1 MKNKVQT
8 MAFWIVLIYLCC
20 YFLKIFDFPNE
31 LTVILGGLLCGV
43 MVLQEKYIRI
53 DVGICLLTVA
63 MFSYYLIVNGKEGLF
78 YSILYIPLI
87 IYILTNYLVNSV
99 QIYDNKNKLLFVLL
113 FVLVAG
119 FAIHGILNSYMWYA
133 GYVVPG
139 TRRWQDFWSREIVPG
154 TQHIAYFLPAF
165 SCFVPAVLY
174 AKKRKWLSI
183 LIVILT
189 MFFSYTS
196 LATKSR
202 MSILIFAIVI
212 CLQMLLFVILEREIV
227 KKMMR
232 SRWLWIAGIVLLAS
246 VLLSGF
252 ILKDSTVV
260 VAFLENMSKGG
271 GILNNVRFVAQR
283 MALKQLFLYPMGGYL
298 MDFGEISHA
307 HNTWLDIANAAG
319 LIPFFSFVAY
329 TGYTV
334 YEQICLLLKKN
345 VPTETKLIITGTYVA
360 FFLYF
365 SVEPVMEASVHL
377 MTPWIFL
384 NGLVHGCIVKRE
396 G

>member
-1 MKNKVQT
+1 MKIKVQKK
-8 MAFWIVLIYLCC
+8 VLGITILYLCC

-31 LTVILGGLLCGV
+31 LTVILGGLLCGA
-43 MVLQEKYIRI
+43 MVIQEKCIRI
-53 DVGICLLTVA
+53 DVGICLLTVT
-63 MFSYYLIVNGKEGLF
+63 MLSYYLIVNGKEGLF
-78 YSILYIPLI
+78 YSILYIPLV
-87 IYILTNYLVNSV
+87 IYILTIYFVNRV
-99 QIYDNKNKLLFVLL
+99 QIYDNKNKILFALLLAV
-113 FVLVAG
+113 VVG

-139 TRRWQDFWSREIVPG
+139 TRRWQDFWSGEIVPG
-154 TQHIAYFLPAF
+154 TQHIAYFLPAL
-165 SCFVPAVLY
+165 SCFIPSVLY

-183 LIVILT
+183 FIVILT
-189 MFFSYTS
+189 LFFCYTS

-212 CLQMLLFVILEREIV
+212 CMQMLLFVILERENV
-227 KKMMR
+227 KKLLR
-232 SRWLWIAGIVLLAS
+232 SRWLWLVGSILLAGVLLGG
-246 VLLSGF
+246 L
-252 ILKDSTVV
+252 ILKDSTVI
-260 VAFLENMSKGG
+260 VAFVENMSKGG

-283 MALKQLFLYPMGGYL
+283 MALKQLFEYPMGGYL

-307 HNTWLDIANAAG
+307 HNTWLDIANAGG

-329 TGYTV
+329 TAYTV
-334 YEQICLLLKKN
+334 YEQIRLVVKKD
-345 VPTETKLIITGTYVA
+345 VTTETKLIITGIYAA

-365 SVEPVMEASVHL
+365 SVEPVMEASIHL